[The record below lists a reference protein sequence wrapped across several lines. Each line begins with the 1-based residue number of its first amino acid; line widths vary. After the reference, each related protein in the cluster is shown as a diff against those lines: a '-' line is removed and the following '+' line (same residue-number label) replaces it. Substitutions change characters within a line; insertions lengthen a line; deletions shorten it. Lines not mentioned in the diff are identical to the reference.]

1 MRWLDTNVKAG
12 VRWVDI
18 MLGNWNKIRVIF
30 SGASKT
36 QKEEKMR
43 EFKIS
48 PLLLLVSITCM
59 LMGSAT
65 AQEVPKE
72 VFERGVFFSTE
83 EDFVTRGP
91 LPPGGPII
99 SDGDLL
105 NSAGYVYMRNSELLS
120 VFNVDF
126 DLGLD
131 AADVINVED
140 RFVIFSTELDHP
152 RGMFTAGDL
161 LATNGAIVPNAAL
174 LAAFDIPRG
183 LDLGLD
189 AVHFKG
195 EREDVIRFLDR
206 VKEEGRE
213 FLMENPRVLM
223 ERLKE
228 FSVDIWFSTEGT
240 APFPNAPGFLDGD
253 LLSAATG
260 TIVLSNFDALPLA
273 VPAGIPDRGVD
284 FGMDAVAILSDPIEQ
299 IELLLYST
307 EINGLLPAFTDG
319 DALLRGDGVVFH
331 NISLISAFE
340 PKVKDLGLDA
350 LSIGLPPLEQ
360 CKFTSVGGVAI
371 TSTTW
376 DFATGYVDPPGRPD
390 PGGIGLK
397 DHSFGNEVSIRGII
411 SDEVVEHRV
420 LFRPE
425 GGGDS
430 PILMPLPPEL
440 FWRVIPLWSLATD
453 GDGWMNTALWK
464 WVRNNYCPDLVL
476 VDWNTAGIAYGKY
489 ILCLEC
495 KDANGNTKICEELPV
510 QIDNTV
516 PVPLLSNELECQI
529 FGPNDMP
536 LTIRGMIT
544 DAGSNFYAYS
554 LRVFTFPY
562 PPIQFKPPYYYY
574 EPAPPPMDD
583 SGTVGPNPLLGQL
596 NIPAVYG
603 DKTKAGRYT
612 VFLYA
617 YDRSL
622 RGWFNP
628 DGNNVTDAFQGALSH
643 RNWTWTATNFEFHP

>member
-1 MRWLDTNVKAG
+1 
-12 VRWVDI
+12 

-36 QKEEKMR
+36 QKEEKMQ

-59 LMGSAT
+59 LMVPAT

-72 VFERGVFFSTE
+72 VLESGVFFSTE

-91 LPPGGPII
+91 EPHDGNPII

-120 VFNVDF
+120 VFDVGF

-131 AADVINVED
+131 AAHVIDVEN
-140 RFVIFSTELDHP
+140 RLVIFSTELDHP
-152 RGMFTAGDL
+152 QGMFTAGDL

-174 LAAFDIPRG
+174 LAAFDIPRE

-189 AVHFKG
+189 AVHLEGK
-195 EREDVIRFLDR
+195 REDVVRFLDK
-206 VKEEGRE
+206 VNEEGRE
-213 FLMENPRVLM
+213 FLMENPGVLM

-228 FSVDIWFSTEGT
+228 FNVDIWFSTEGT
-240 APFPNAPGFLDGD
+240 APFPDAPWFLDGD

-284 FGMDAVAILSDPIEQ
+284 FGMDAVSILSDPIEQ
-299 IELLLYST
+299 IELLLFST

-331 NISLISAFE
+331 NISLISALE
-340 PKVKDLGLDA
+340 PKVRDLGLDA
-350 LSIGLPPLEQ
+350 LSIGLPPVEK
-360 CKFTSVGGVAI
+360 CRFERVGGVTISSA
-371 TSTTW
+371 TW
-376 DFATGYVDPPGRPD
+376 DFATGYIDPPARPD
-390 PGGIGLK
+390 LVPPALEPLK
-397 DHSFGNEVSIRGII
+397 DHTFGREVSICGII
-411 SDEVVEHRV
+411 SEDAVEHRV
-420 LFRPE
+420 LFRLE

-430 PILMPLPPEL
+430 PIIMPRDPDL
-440 FWRVIPLWSLATD
+440 FWRDFPLWSLSTD
-453 GDGWMNTALWK
+453 PVTGWMNTALWK
-464 WVRNNYCPDLVL
+464 WVRGTYLSNLIM
-476 VDWNTAGIAYGKY
+476 VDWNTRKEGILYGKY
-489 ILCLEC
+489 VLTLEC
-495 KDANGNTKICEELPV
+495 KDADGNIKICDELPV

-516 PVPLLSNELECQI
+516 PVPQLENKLECEE
-529 FGPNDMP
+529 FDPNDMP
-536 LTIRGMIT
+536 LTVEGKIRDDG
-544 DAGSNFYAYS
+544 DNFYAYRLVVYNFHEGS
-554 LRVFTFPY
+554 KEFERR
-562 PPIQFKPPYYYY
+562 YYH
-574 EPAPPPMDD
+574 ETPLLDD
-583 SGTVGPNPLLGQL
+583 SGTVGPNPVVLGQL
-596 NIPAVYG
+596 DIPAVYG
-603 DKTKAGRYT
+603 KKEPAGGRYT

-622 RGWFNP
+622 CGGFVG
-628 DGNNVTDAFQGALSH
+628 DGNNVSDAFQPDLSD
-643 RNWTWTATNFEFHP
+643 RNWTWTATNFEFYP